1 MDCYGKRVATGS
13 KDTTV
18 ALASLRPTG
27 LAFDRVLGDAGGS
40 EAFHKK
46 VIKGVSLRDEIMVR
60 ERYETCLK
68 LSGVVF
74 YTCVFVS
81 RARAYVCLYVFVNTI
96 GCVNNPASRV
106 QNLFGLFPTNDCFFS
121 SF

>member
-1 MDCYGKRVATGS
+1 MRRSVSGGVVPCRQLCSAEDLHPTRKGIFSMDCYGKRVATGS

-46 VIKGVSLRDEIMVR
+46 VIKGVSLRDEITVR
-60 ERYETCLK
+60 ER
-68 LSGVVF
+68 
-74 YTCVFVS
+74 
-81 RARAYVCLYVFVNTI
+81 
-96 GCVNNPASRV
+96 
-106 QNLFGLFPTNDCFFS
+106 
-121 SF
+121 